1 MCKGHSV
8 YIHIHN
14 VMWRP
19 VGGGLGLGGLLVVG
33 DLVLGILLGGGG
45 LGLGIPR

>member
-8 YIHIHN
+8 YIIHIHN
-14 VMWRP
+14 VMWLP
-19 VGGGLGLGGLLVVG
+19 VGG
-33 DLVLGILLGGGG
+33 DLVLGVLLGGG